1 VSGVIVGVKF
11 TNTNS
16 YNSATA
22 NPITLNVNST
32 GAKNIWF
39 GNTHSGAGNTGTN
52 TTAYGRAS
60 YVNYYMYDGTYWA
73 WLSSSADNNTTYS
86 PLSLGFCYG
95 ECSTAAGTAAKTVT
109 MGSYNLVAHGIVSIR
124 FTNAIT
130 VANATLNINSKG
142 AKAIYY
148 KGAALGANIVG
159 AGSIVVMQYNGS
171 QYHIVNIEAPIITT
185 SEIDTL
191 LAD

>member
-1 VSGVIVGVKF
+1 
-11 TNTNS
+11 
-16 YNSATA
+16 
-22 NPITLNVNST
+22 
-32 GAKNIWF
+32 
-39 GNTHSGAGNTGTN
+39 
-52 TTAYGRAS
+52 
-60 YVNYYMYDGTYWA
+60 
-73 WLSSSADNNTTYS
+73 
-86 PLSLGFCYG
+86 
-95 ECSTAAGTAAKTVT
+95 
-109 MGSYNLVAHGIVSIR
+109 MGSYNLVTHGIVSIS

-148 KGAALGANIVG
+148 KGAALGANIIG

>member
-1 VSGVIVGVKF
+1 MAAI
-11 TNTNS
+11 T
-16 YNSATA
+16 SATESW
-22 NPITLNVNST
+22 NTHLFSEVENHIRSNY
-32 GAKNIWF
+32 AKNTFSRVTVGSTNIDASTT
-39 GNTHSGAGNTGTN
+39 GDTLTLSGSNVTLTPDATN
-52 TTAYGRAS
+52 RKITIAA
-60 YVNYYMYDGTYWA
+60 
-73 WLSSSADNNTTYS
+73 TTYS

-95 ECSTAAGTAAKTVT
+95 ECSTAASTAAKTVT

-124 FTNAIT
+124 FTNAIA

-148 KGAALGANIVG
+148 KGAALGVNIIG
-159 AGSIVVMQYNGS
+159 AGSTVVMQYDGS
-171 QYHIVNIEAPIITT
+171 RYQIINIEAPIITT